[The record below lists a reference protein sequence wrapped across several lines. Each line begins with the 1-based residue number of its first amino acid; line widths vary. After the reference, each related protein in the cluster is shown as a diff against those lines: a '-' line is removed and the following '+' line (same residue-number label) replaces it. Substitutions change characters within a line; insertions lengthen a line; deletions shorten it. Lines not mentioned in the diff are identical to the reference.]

1 MMLTYEE
8 WYELNESELHC
19 RFAETGADRE
29 MDFNIEDEIC
39 KLYEQYVRTFG
50 MEGSDVYCLG
60 NGYIVHPPK

>member
-29 MDFNIEDEIC
+29 MDFNIEDEIY
-39 KLYEQYVRTFG
+39 KLYEQYVRAF
-50 MEGSDVYCLG
+50 Y
-60 NGYIVHPPK
+60 HPK